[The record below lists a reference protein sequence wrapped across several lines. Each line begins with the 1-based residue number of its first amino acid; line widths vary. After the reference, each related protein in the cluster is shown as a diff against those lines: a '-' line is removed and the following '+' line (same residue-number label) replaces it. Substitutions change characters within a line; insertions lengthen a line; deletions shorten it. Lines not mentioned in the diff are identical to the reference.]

1 MVPNVMNHSGHREF
15 LGPAIDTL
23 PVNMAILDAEGTVVL
38 TNRAWRE
45 FARANGGEDNPEIV
59 GENYL
64 EIADAADDP
73 TATRAA
79 DGIRALLRGE
89 REQFELDYP
98 CHAPGRERWFL
109 MWAASFTDGGDR
121 YVTVAHVDITARK
134 ARERALERQ
143 RDELRQLQRLNTL
156 VREVTQALQDTTTRD
171 TIERAVCEH
180 LTESAL
186 YRAVWIGTRGETLT
200 GKQTVI
206 PQAAAGVDESYL
218 DGSSERGPAERA
230 LRTDE
235 VQVIN
240 DIAAAEMLPDEH
252 RERALA
258 RDLSALAAVPLA
270 TGEATYG
277 VLVVYASQGDTIG
290 VREQEILADLGQS
303 IALAI
308 QRVHSQ
314 RSLAAETV
322 VALDLRLPDSDFVLC
337 AVSAALDC
345 ELVLDRRVSRSDG
358 ENIYYLT
365 VYGATPTQVC
375 ERLTAAPSVTGGS
388 VVREATDGQPALLEI
403 HLEDTLRC
411 PLDVLT
417 DYGGSVVTE
426 RAADGDLVLGVEL
439 PPEVTVGSVLDA
451 LREVTPDVRLV
462 SKQHI
467 DRPAKTVPEIRAQIR
482 DELTPKQEA
491 TLKAAYAR
499 GYYSWPRESTMEEL
513 AGTFD
518 VSAPTLHYR
527 MRRGQ
532 RTVMEAIFDE
542 EYGNDNV

>member
-1 MVPNVMNHSGHREF
+1 MVPNIMNPPGRWEF
-15 LGPAIDTL
+15 LRPAIDTL

-45 FARANGGEDNPEIV
+45 FARANGEEDDPEMI

-64 EIADAADDP
+64 EIAEAAGDP

-98 CHAPGRERWFL
+98 CHAPGQERWFL

-156 VREVTQALQDTTTRD
+156 VREATHALQDTTTRD

-180 LTESAL
+180 LTESDL
-186 YRAVWIGTRGETLT
+186 YRAVWIGTWGETPT
-200 GKQTVI
+200 GTQTVV
-206 PQAAAGVDESYL
+206 PQAAAGVDESSL
-218 DGSSERGPAERA
+218 DGGSEDGPAERA

-235 VQVIN
+235 VQIIN
-240 DIAAAEMLPDEH
+240 DIAAAETLPDEH

-258 RDLSALAAVPLA
+258 RDLSALAAVPLT
-270 TGEATYG
+270 TGEARYG
-277 VLVVYASQGDTIG
+277 VLVVYASQGDAIG
-290 VREQEILADLGQS
+290 VREQEVLADLGQS

-322 VALDLRLPDSDFVLC
+322 VALDLRLPDSDCVLGT
-337 AVSAALDC
+337 VSAALDC

-358 ENIYYLT
+358 DAIYYLG
-365 VYGATPTQVC
+365 VHGATPTQVC
-375 ERLTAAPSVTGGS
+375 ERLTAAPSVTEGS
-388 VVREATDGQPALLEI
+388 VVREATDGQPALLEV
-403 HLEDTLRC
+403 HLDATLRC
-411 PLDVLT
+411 PLAVLT
-417 DYGGSVVTE
+417 DYGASITSE
-426 RAADGDLVLGVEL
+426 RAVEGDLFLSVEL
-439 PPEVTVGSVLDA
+439 PPEVNVGSVLDA
-451 LREVTPDVRLV
+451 LREVTHDVRLV
-462 SKQHI
+462 SKQHV
-467 DRPAKTVPEIRAQIR
+467 DRPTKTVPEIRAQIR

-499 GYYSWPRESTMEEL
+499 GYYSWPRDSTMEEL

-527 MRRGQ
+527 MRRAQ
-532 RTVMEAIFDE
+532 RTVMKALFDD
-542 EYGNDNV
+542 EYGNGNA